1 MKNKFSLF
9 IVIIFLC
16 FCFVIFYKGL
26 NTSNNY
32 TPKVNEKK
40 NIPTFKAKDFYSDN
54 YINSDKIFE
63 ESTFYIVN
71 IWASWCVP
79 CRAEHPLL
87 MQLSKNQSIKLIG
100 FNYRDNFNNA
110 KKFIDDFGN
119 PYSRILIDKDG
130 TLGVEFG
137 AYGVPETFLIDKN
150 KNIIKKFINDFGNP
164 YSRILIDKDGTL
176 GVEFG
181 AYGVPETFLIDK
193 NKDIIKKFVGP
204 INQEIVNE
212 IKSIIK

>member
-9 IVIIFLC
+9 VVVIFLS

-26 NTSNNY
+26 NTPNNY
-32 TPKVNEKK
+32 V
-40 NIPTFKAKDFYSDN
+40 
-54 YINSDKIFE
+54 NSDKIFE
-63 ESTFYIVN
+63 ENIFYIVN

-79 CRAEHPLL
+79 CRTEHPLL

-100 FNYRDNFNNA
+100 LNYRDNFSNA

-137 AYGVPETFLIDKN
+137 AYGVPETFLIDRN
-150 KNIIKKFINDFGNP
+150 KKM
-164 YSRILIDKDGTL
+164 
-176 GVEFG
+176 
-181 AYGVPETFLIDK
+181 
-193 NKDIIKKFVGP
+193 IKKFVGP
-204 INQEIVNE
+204 INQEIINE
-212 IKSIIK
+212 IKLIIK